1 MISVLL
7 NLLRL
12 VSWPAIRSNLESV
25 PCVPEKNLYSA
36 VVGWSVLLMSVLDP
50 VGLLCWSGLLFS
62 FLLMV
67 FLIALLS
74 LLF

>member
-12 VSWPAIRSNLESV
+12 VSWPTIRSNLERV

-36 VVGWSVLLMSVLDP
+36 AVGWSVLLMSVLDP

-62 FLLMV
+62 FLFMV
-67 FLIALLS
+67 FLIAVLS